1 VGLQAQEPEPPYL
14 SLWTRLRT
22 FGRSDLTALLES
34 REVVRG
40 TTLRGTQHL
49 HLAEDHG
56 WQRALVAPAL
66 ATRTPVKLRRLGV
79 DPGEVAAVARSVM
92 AGRTVTRPEIRRA
105 LCERWPE
112 VPPEL
117 LNWSFQYLV
126 PMVHPPPSGVWGH
139 RGAVP
144 CALAEDWLGGAEV
157 PDPDPRELVRRY
169 LAGYGP
175 ADAADVGAFS
185 GVRGLRTVVAE
196 LGELRRVR
204 DEDGRELVD
213 VADGRWADPDEP
225 APVRFLPRFDNL
237 LLGHADRRRVVSDE
251 DRPRV
256 ITGGLVRATVLVDGF
271 AAATWT
277 VEGPALAVSPF
288 RPWSRTEGEEVEA
301 EGMRLLEFLEAGEA
315 SARSVRVVPSG
326 A

>member
-1 VGLQAQEPEPPYL
+1 M
-14 SLWTRLRT
+14 
-22 FGRSDLTALLES
+22 
-34 REVVRG
+34 RG

-49 HLAEDHG
+49 HLAEDHACV
-56 WQRALVAPAL
+56 RALVAPAL
-66 ATRTPVKLRRLGV
+66 AARTPAKLRQLGV
-79 DPGEVAAVARSVM
+79 DPDEVAAVARSVL
-92 AGRTVTRPEIRRA
+92 AGRTATRPEIRRA

-126 PMVHPPPSGVWGH
+126 PMVHPPPSGLWGH

-144 CALAEDWLGGAEV
+144 CMLAEDWTGRPAV
-157 PDPDPRELVRRY
+157 AQPDPRELVRRY
-169 LAGYGP
+169 LVGYGP
-175 ADAADVGAFS
+175 ADAADVAAFS
-185 GVRGLRTVVAE
+185 AVRGLRSVVAGMDE
-196 LGELRRVR
+196 LVRLR

-213 VADGRWADPDEP
+213 VEDGGVADADEP

-237 LLGHADRRRVVSDE
+237 LLGHADRRRIVSDE

-271 AAATWT
+271 AAGTWT
-277 VEGPALAVSPF
+277 VEGAVLVVSPL
-288 RPWSRTEGEEVEA
+288 RSLSRVEADEVEA

-315 SARSVRVVPSG
+315 TARAVRVAPP
-326 A
+326 AT